1 MTWMIVLKKCF
12 KNVTMQNTSSCNKV
26 SSQANLDSTQEMP
39 KTPHPFPP
47 MGKDEE
53 NAEGKEMDNA

>member
-1 MTWMIVLKKCF
+1 
-12 KNVTMQNTSSCNKV
+12 
-26 SSQANLDSTQEMP
+26 LDSTQEMP